1 MSLIER
7 FSEILEDSRR
17 ESLKITPGNFDISEE
32 INCRRSFLTS
42 GEAGRGSEG
51 AEEPNIMALG
61 DNAAFIK
68 YLIEKKDMSGK
79 INLIYIDPPFFSKA
93 AYDAVINIKSSDG
106 KKKCSVKY
114 FAYDDIWRRD
124 MTGYLKMLCQRLLL
138 MKELLAE
145 DGTIWVHLDWHAVHY
160 VKIFMDEIFGEDN
173 FVNEIIWHYKSGG
186 SGKRHFSRKH
196 DTILVYSK
204 TKKYY
209 FSPDKEKSYNR
220 GFKPYRFKGVKEYK
234 DDMGW
239 YTMVTMKDV
248 WNVDMVGRTS
258 SERTGY
264 ATQKPEALLRRIIPA
279 ATKEGDICADFFCGS
294 GTLAAVAQKM
304 GRRWISCDGSPLA
317 VSASVKRLQ
326 DGGFP
331 ICVMEDMSDKRSCL
345 GEAQI
350 SFERKD
356 ITGSD
361 KELVRISLDDYKLE
375 GIKEKIDDK
384 DREQFETAAEEYPLQ
399 FIEYWSVDFD
409 FDGRVFRPEMIFSRE
424 KGTLTRVC
432 EKLLPVSC
440 PDRSICIKTVDVFG
454 NYTMNVVKQKTSE
467 QQNTENLQ

>member
-173 FVNEIIWHYKSGG
+173 STVYKGLH
-186 SGKRHFSRKH
+186 R
-196 DTILVYSK
+196 
-204 TKKYY
+204 
-209 FSPDKEKSYNR
+209 
-220 GFKPYRFKGVKEYK
+220 
-234 DDMGW
+234 
-239 YTMVTMKDV
+239 
-248 WNVDMVGRTS
+248 VG
-258 SERTGY
+258 
-264 ATQKPEALLRRIIPA
+264 I
-279 ATKEGDICADFFCGS
+279 
-294 GTLAAVAQKM
+294 
-304 GRRWISCDGSPLA
+304 
-317 VSASVKRLQ
+317 
-326 DGGFP
+326 
-331 ICVMEDMSDKRSCL
+331 
-345 GEAQI
+345 
-350 SFERKD
+350 
-356 ITGSD
+356 
-361 KELVRISLDDYKLE
+361 
-375 GIKEKIDDK
+375 
-384 DREQFETAAEEYPLQ
+384 
-399 FIEYWSVDFD
+399 
-409 FDGRVFRPEMIFSRE
+409 
-424 KGTLTRVC
+424 
-432 EKLLPVSC
+432 
-440 PDRSICIKTVDVFG
+440 
-454 NYTMNVVKQKTSE
+454 
-467 QQNTENLQ
+467 

>member
-1 MSLIER
+1 
-7 FSEILEDSRR
+7 
-17 ESLKITPGNFDISEE
+17 
-32 INCRRSFLTS
+32 
-42 GEAGRGSEG
+42 
-51 AEEPNIMALG
+51 
-61 DNAAFIK
+61 
-68 YLIEKKDMSGK
+68 
-79 INLIYIDPPFFSKA
+79 
-93 AYDAVINIKSSDG
+93 
-106 KKKCSVKY
+106 
-114 FAYDDIWRRD
+114 
-124 MTGYLKMLCQRLLL
+124 

-186 SGKRHFSRKH
+186 SGKRHFRGNTTPYWSIPRLRSIIFHRIRK
-196 DTILVYSK
+196 
-204 TKKYY
+204 
-209 FSPDKEKSYNR
+209 KSYNR

-279 ATKEGDICADFFCGS
+279 ATKEGDICADFFLRIRNLGRGS
-294 GTLAAVAQKM
+294 PKM

-350 SFERKD
+350 SFEKKRD
-356 ITGSD
+356 N
-361 KELVRISLDDYKLE
+361 RI
-375 GIKEKIDDK
+375 
-384 DREQFETAAEEYPLQ
+384 R
-399 FIEYWSVDFD
+399 
-409 FDGRVFRPEMIFSRE
+409 
-424 KGTLTRVC
+424 
-432 EKLLPVSC
+432 
-440 PDRSICIKTVDVFG
+440 
-454 NYTMNVVKQKTSE
+454 
-467 QQNTENLQ
+467 